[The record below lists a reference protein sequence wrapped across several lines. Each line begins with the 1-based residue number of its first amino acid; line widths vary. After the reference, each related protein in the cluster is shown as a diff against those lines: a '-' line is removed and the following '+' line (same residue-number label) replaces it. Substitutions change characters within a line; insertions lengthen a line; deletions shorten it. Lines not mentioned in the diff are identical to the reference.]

1 MPSYSSTDAMPF
13 RRHDTS
19 VAVSNLFGLPADT
32 TLSWNQRTPFPDWT
46 PMAPVQLEAPQQAV
60 LLPPEGIWKEM
71 VSLHR
76 EVLEQTRKAMAN
88 HKAKPSKV
96 FLGSS
101 SDGREFMMRS
111 LNAEAG
117 LRFHRY

>member
-1 MPSYSSTDAMPF
+1 
-13 RRHDTS
+13 
-19 VAVSNLFGLPADT
+19 
-32 TLSWNQRTPFPDWT
+32 
-46 PMAPVQLEAPQQAV
+46 MAPVQLEAPQQAV

-71 VSLHR
+71 VGLHR
-76 EVLEQTRKAMAN
+76 EVLEQTRKMMAN
-88 HKAKPSKV
+88 HRNKPSKV